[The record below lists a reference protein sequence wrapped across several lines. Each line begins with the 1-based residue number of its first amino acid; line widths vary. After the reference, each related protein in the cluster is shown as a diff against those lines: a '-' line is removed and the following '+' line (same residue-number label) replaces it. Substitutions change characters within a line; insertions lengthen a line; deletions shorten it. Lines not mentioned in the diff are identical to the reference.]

1 MRVDTTGEDLSCTPI
16 GDLLTTFSIKKPILN
31 PPKELHMPNSKKTS
45 IKGTEHIL
53 LPGARAIGPSD
64 PHQLIEISVV
74 LKNRQPLPEHE
85 AKMLSHNDFAKTY
98 GADPASVDKIRQFAR
113 ENNLQMLERG
123 DEALRRTVTLAGT
136 AGAMEK
142 AFSVDLIEYEH
153 EEGSYRGHTGSI
165 QMPEE
170 YASLVTGVFGLDN
183 RPVAKPHFRYRGANR
198 TFGVRASNVSYTPV
212 QVAKM
217 YSFPAN
223 ADGAGQTIGL
233 IELGGGYRPADI
245 AQYFQA
251 LGVQAPSVS
260 TVSVDHGN
268 NRPTTAQS
276 ADGEVML
283 DIEVAGAVAPG
294 VKLAVYFA
302 PNTARGFQ
310 DALSTAIHD
319 QLNKPSVLSISWG
332 GPESGWSTQSMDNFS
347 QVAQE
352 AGLLGITVTVAAG
365 DNGSSDGV
373 TDGKNHV
380 DFPASCPYV
389 LACGG
394 THLASA
400 NGVITSETVWN
411 DGAQGGATGGGYSTV
426 FPRPAWQASDVT
438 QSNRG
443 VPDVAGD
450 ADPETGY
457 NVLVDGQQM
466 VVGGTSAVAP
476 LWAGLVVLLN
486 QKLNR
491 RLGFVNPGLYGLDQ
505 HSDFRDITMGNNGAY
520 SATFGWDACTGLG
533 SPLGTQILQALQGQG
548 AAAATHNQKT
558 ERSHASTAR

>member
-1 MRVDTTGEDLSCTPI
+1 MA
-16 GDLLTTFSIKKPILN
+16 
-31 PPKELHMPNSKKTS
+31 NSKK
-45 IKGTEHIL
+45 IPLQGTEHTV
-53 LPGARAIGPSD
+53 LPGARAIGPTD
-64 PHQLIEISVV
+64 PHQLIEISLV
-74 LKNRQPLPEHE
+74 LKHRQALPKPENEGKLINHT
-85 AKMLSHNDFAKTY
+85 DFAGTY
-98 GADPASVDKIRQFAR
+98 GADPAQVDKIRQFAR
-113 ENNLQMLERG
+113 ECNLQVLERG
-123 DEALRRTVTLAGT
+123 DEVRRRTVTLAGT
-136 AGAMEK
+136 ASAMEK
-142 AFSVDLIEYEH
+142 AFSVDLNEYEH
-153 EEGSYRGHTGSI
+153 DEGSYRGHTGPI

-170 YASLVTGVFGLDN
+170 YASFVSGVFGLDN
-183 RPVAKPHFRYRGANR
+183 RPVANPQFRYRSASR
-198 TFGVRASNVSYTPV
+198 AFGTRASSISYTPA
-212 QVAKM
+212 QVAKL
-217 YSFPAN
+217 YAFPADAN
-223 ADGAGQTIGL
+223 GAGQTIGL

-245 AQYFQA
+245 AQYFQT
-251 LGVQAPSVS
+251 LGLPAPAVK
-260 TVSVDHGN
+260 TISVDHGN

-294 VKLAVYFA
+294 VNIAVYFA

-319 QLNKPSVLSISWG
+319 QLNKPCAVSISWG
-332 GPESGWSTQSMDNFS
+332 GPESTWTTQSMDNFN

-373 TDGKNHV
+373 NDGKNHV

-394 THLASA
+394 TRVVSA
-400 NGVITSETVWN
+400 KGVITSETVWN

-426 FPRPAWQASDVT
+426 FARPAWQASDVT
-438 QSNRG
+438 QAKRG

-457 NVLVDGQQM
+457 NILVDGQQM

-476 LWAGLVVLLN
+476 LWAALALLLS

-491 RLGFVNPGLYGLDQ
+491 RLGFISQSLYTQDA
-505 HSDFRDITMGNNGAY
+505 SDFRDITVGNNGAY
-520 SATFGWDACTGLG
+520 SAAAGWDPCTGLG
-533 SPLGTQILQALQGQG
+533 SPLGAQLLQALQGT
-548 AAAATHNQKT
+548 ATHARKT
-558 ERSHASTAR
+558 ERTHATTAR